1 MYHNY
6 YKNKTVLI
14 TGGGSGIGQ
23 ALCLE
28 LAKAGA
34 IVVCTD
40 VDVQKGLET
49 VALAANGNIIA
60 KKLDVTE
67 LQDFEAV
74 TNWILKTY
82 GRLDIIFN
90 NAGIALSGEMRDIS
104 PEQWK
109 RVLDVNLL
117 GVIYGSQV
125 AYAQMLRQG
134 SGQIV
139 NIASLAGLINDLVLL
154 APYSVSKHAVV
165 SYSRSLRMEAKQ
177 LGVKVNVICPGYIR
191 TQIAINGATAKTNE
205 AWNENARETVAVKG
219 IGPEKAARH
228 MLEKVAANKGIIV
241 FPFVYKPLLWA
252 SVLFRGFYKMGIQR
266 FLKTYR
272 KKYRKADT

>member
-6 YKNKTVLI
+6 YKDKTVLI

-28 LAKAGA
+28 LAKTGA
-34 IVVCTD
+34 IVICTD
-40 VDVQKGLET
+40 IDENKALET
-49 VALAANGNIIA
+49 AASVTTGNITT
-60 KKLDVTE
+60 KKLDVAQPE
-67 LQDFEAV
+67 DFESVIKSIAE
-74 TNWILKTY
+74 TY

-104 PEQWK
+104 PAQWK
-109 RVLDVNLL
+109 RILDINLL
-117 GVIYGSQV
+117 GVIYGSQM
-125 AYAQMLRQG
+125 AYAQMLKQG

-139 NIASLAGLINDLVLL
+139 NIASLAGLINDLILL

-191 TQIAINGATAKTNE
+191 TQIAVNGATANTND
-205 AWNENARETVAVKG
+205 AWNQNALETVAVKG
-219 IGPEKAARH
+219 IGPEKAARY
-228 MLEKVAANKGIIV
+228 MLEKIAANKGIIV

-252 SVLFRGFYKMGIQR
+252 SVLFRGFYRMGIQR

-272 KKYRKADT
+272 KKYRKAD

>member
-1 MYHNY
+1 MYRNY
-6 YKNKTVLI
+6 YKDKTVLI

-28 LAKAGA
+28 LANAGA
-34 IVVCTD
+34 IVICTD
-40 VDVQKGLET
+40 VDEHKAKET
-49 VALAANGNIIA
+49 AALTTNGHIIA
-60 KKLDVTE
+60 KKLDVVRLE
-67 LQDFEAV
+67 DFES
-74 TNWILKTY
+74 TTKWIIETY

-90 NAGIALSGEMRDIS
+90 NAGIALSGEMRDMS

-109 RVLDVNLL
+109 RVLDINLL

-125 AYAQMLRQG
+125 AYGQMVRQG

-191 TQIAINGATAKTNE
+191 TQIAVNGVTANTND
-205 AWNENARETVAVKG
+205 AWDENARETVAVKG
-219 IGPEKAARH
+219 IGPEKAARY
-228 MLEKVAANKGIIV
+228 MLEKITANKGIIV

-252 SVLFRGFYKMGIQR
+252 SVLFKGFYRMGIQR
-266 FLKTYR
+266 YLKTYR
-272 KKYRKADT
+272 KKYRKVD